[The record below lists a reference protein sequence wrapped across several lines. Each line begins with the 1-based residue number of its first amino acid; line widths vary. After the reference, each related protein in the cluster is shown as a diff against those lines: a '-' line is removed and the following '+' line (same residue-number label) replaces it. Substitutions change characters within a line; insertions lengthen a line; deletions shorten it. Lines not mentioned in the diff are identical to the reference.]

1 MNNDILIQS
10 VLIGYSIICIK
21 PLVSSLNIKNRFVVY
36 GSSFAFF
43 WGSIALISIISI
55 MVEIYLSINVYNPLI
70 IFLIIFISCLI
81 FNNFSENK
89 YNLALEDFFVFIIA
103 SALTY
108 LSSYFYIP
116 RIRGGDGFWLTQ
128 TAFSLANNNLNIGG
142 FAGGGHRA
150 PLWILLESY
159 SLMASNY
166 LLFNFQILSAFFA
179 LMILISTLLTKLIS
193 RNEKIVLTLLVL
205 TLITSPAY
213 VTLSIYFEIL
223 PFASLLI
230 ILLWCFLD
238 AKKYTK
244 NNYFLNSILLI
255 IFCSTL
261 SLARFEGFLL
271 AVPFLYKFFQI
282 EKKLIN
288 LNIYLVLF
296 TVNSLWYF
304 NLINMGI
311 VHKSSSEYIFLI
323 ISLIPHVSLFSFYI
337 FEKFLSFKYILYI
350 ELLIIV
356 MLLMFSS
363 QFREICI
370 TFFNIVNFYG
380 VWGATGPLFLIIIFY
395 LIFQFIKKSLSRE
408 LIQNENISIILI
420 LGLQLL
426 TFFGN
431 TTLGWRYGLSS
442 SANRLFYIIV
452 PILILDF
459 YKEYKSS
466 KYFF

>member
-70 IFLIIFISCLI
+70 IFLIIFICCLI

-108 LSSYFYIP
+108 FSSYFYIP

-166 LLFNFQILSAFFA
+166 LLFNFQILSAIFA

-213 VTLSIYFEIL
+213 VALSIYFEIH

-244 NNYFLNSILLI
+244 NNYFLNSILLD
-255 IFCSTL
+255 T
-261 SLARFEGFLL
+261 
-271 AVPFLYKFFQI
+271 K
-282 EKKLIN
+282 
-288 LNIYLVLF
+288 
-296 TVNSLWYF
+296 
-304 NLINMGI
+304 
-311 VHKSSSEYIFLI
+311 
-323 ISLIPHVSLFSFYI
+323 
-337 FEKFLSFKYILYI
+337 
-350 ELLIIV
+350 
-356 MLLMFSS
+356 
-363 QFREICI
+363 
-370 TFFNIVNFYG
+370 
-380 VWGATGPLFLIIIFY
+380 
-395 LIFQFIKKSLSRE
+395 
-408 LIQNENISIILI
+408 
-420 LGLQLL
+420 
-426 TFFGN
+426 
-431 TTLGWRYGLSS
+431 
-442 SANRLFYIIV
+442 
-452 PILILDF
+452 
-459 YKEYKSS
+459 
-466 KYFF
+466 